1 MARRMKRQQS
11 ITVEITR
18 EARDAAAAAEI
29 TAFPV
34 GSGIGIEVRSNEVVI
49 ELDIAT
55 VVRTAEEAIE
65 RCVVRQVAGRGELQ
79 FQ

>member
-1 MARRMKRQQS
+1 MARRDETTEQS
-11 ITVEITR
+11 ITIEITG

-34 GSGIGIEVRSNEVVI
+34 DSGIGIEVRSNEVVI

-55 VVRTAEEAIE
+55 VVCSTEEAIE
-65 RCVVRQVAGRGELQ
+65 RRVVRQVAGGSDL
-79 FQ
+79 